1 MRRGTQWNLAT
12 PAMRA
17 ASVLMVGLTCADAAA
32 PIRVFPA
39 PHSIAPVCAPV
50 ALDGGAAI
58 PVVVVE
64 NPADAIQAG
73 VDVLQKRLAKL
84 GGSPWQVAAEAPASG
99 AAPVVYLAVA
109 GTGPRAQALID
120 RFGVAVTPAD
130 PGPQGYA
137 IVCREDGG
145 RLEVLVAGSDE
156 TGALYGCVTLAHF
169 IAAAALSAQP

>member
-17 ASVLMVGLTCADAAA
+17 ASVLMVGLTCADAAT

-39 PHSIAPVCAPV
+39 PRSIAPVCAPV

-84 GGSPWQVAAEAPASG
+84 GGSPWQVAAESA
-99 AAPVVYLAVA
+99 
-109 GTGPRAQALID
+109 D
-120 RFGVAVTPAD
+120 R
-130 PGPQGYA
+130 
-137 IVCREDGG
+137 
-145 RLEVLVAGSDE
+145 
-156 TGALYGCVTLAHF
+156 
-169 IAAAALSAQP
+169 AAAASRAASMGPTVPSSSPPWTSSSTPRA